1 MTTAEVAVEPTPERR
16 LRTPLAY
23 YALCLLAGLIS
34 LGLQLATG
42 TDPTVALHLAAATT
56 LGLLAV
62 VVTGPLSI
70 PGLLNLILVGKFL
83 LVAVILKSLL
93 FFEPMDVRLAAPLQT
108 SRVMLLGF
116 AGVFVASCLV
126 SLIRTQR
133 STLPSLDQPEQY
145 FWITFLLIFA
155 GYGSWFLG
163 KEHSLG
169 GGAYSGGFWSLLQS
183 LKIFGPVSVAT
194 AMLYVWK
201 SGKKRYLSHP
211 LVVATVIVGTAVGL
225 VTTRKLEI
233 MTPVFVFVVMA
244 AVRYGLR
251 SALAW
256 VFGLLGVLFFVFFVF
271 PFVESM
277 KGSDVRTQS
286 DYVDA
291 VYDSLAVMLL
301 DPTVRTTAM
310 EESGHS
316 KFATRSYLGGGKWTA
331 LNRFAM
337 VGEASRLISGTMSR
351 RRPSGWKTIDM
362 GFRASVPRVLMPKKP
377 DRDVG
382 NYLAHVAG
390 DVHQGDSR
398 TTVAYGFMA
407 NFYEAFGLRGVLVG
421 TTLLLLA
428 LFGWFRLFFGDSRG
442 ADIWVVFVVFTMHH
456 SIAEG
461 SVGTLLSA
469 FRLPIFAG
477 MLVIAARIIP
487 RLLQPDRPPPGTAEE
502 EPA

>member
-233 MTPVFVFVVMA
+233 MTPVFVLSDSYLANSAEPWRIPALDELPRMPRESGTLPDLGDFQPYARDPETLARPWAVPGTPGLEHRIGGLTKADVSGNVVYDPENHAKMIQLRAEKISRLAQDLPPLEIEGTRNAETLIVGWGGTRGAITA
-244 AVRYGLR
+244 AIEASAEAGHPVAYVHLRHLNPLPRDLGEVLARYRNILVPELNSGQLAMLLR
-251 SALAW
+251 AEYL
-256 VFGLLGVLFFVFFVF
+256 
-271 PFVESM
+271 
-277 KGSDVRTQS
+277 
-286 DYVDA
+286 VDA
-291 VYDSLAVMLL
+291 
-301 DPTVRTTAM
+301 
-310 EESGHS
+310 
-316 KFATRSYLGGGKWTA
+316 RSYTKIDGQPFK
-331 LNRFAM
+331 
-337 VGEASRLISGTMSR
+337 VGELADAIAR
-351 RRPSGWKTIDM
+351 TI
-362 GFRASVPRVLMPKKP
+362 G
-377 DRDVG
+377 G
-382 NYLAHVAG
+382 
-390 DVHQGDSR
+390 
-398 TTVAYGFMA
+398 
-407 NFYEAFGLRGVLVG
+407 
-421 TTLLLLA
+421 
-428 LFGWFRLFFGDSRG
+428 
-442 ADIWVVFVVFTMHH
+442 
-456 SIAEG
+456 
-461 SVGTLLSA
+461 
-469 FRLPIFAG
+469 
-477 MLVIAARIIP
+477 
-487 RLLQPDRPPPGTAEE
+487 EE
-502 EPA
+502 I